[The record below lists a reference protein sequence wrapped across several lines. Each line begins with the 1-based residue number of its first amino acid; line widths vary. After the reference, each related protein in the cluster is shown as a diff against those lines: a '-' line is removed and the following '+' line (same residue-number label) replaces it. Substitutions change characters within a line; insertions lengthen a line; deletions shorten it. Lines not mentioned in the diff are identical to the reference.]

1 MKIQEFVSDVKG
13 RVQGAGKQ
21 YQGAF
26 VAYMD
31 AQKKA
36 LSVVARN
43 GQTLAGTEIG
53 AAKNVFAAARAS
65 FDKARRDGV
74 RKVAAEPQAYV
85 PNGRDQ
91 IISAYKDT
99 IDLLVKTGNELT
111 DVVFKGYESVRG
123 KLNGKPA
130 RKTTS
135 AKKPAAKRA
144 STGTSTGAGK
154 KSSTSTAASSAKPAA
169 RKTTAK
175 RKSTAK
181 PSGNQTS
188 NQSAATAATTGTA
201 TTGAAKQ
208 RKTATTAADASSST
222 Q

>member
-1 MKIQEFVSDVKG
+1 MKIQELVSDVRG

-26 VAYMD
+26 AAYVD

-36 LSVVARN
+36 LGVVTRN
-43 GQTLAGTEIG
+43 GQTLASTEIG

-74 RKVAAEPQAYV
+74 RKVAREPQAYV

-91 IISAYKDT
+91 IVSAYKDT

-111 DVVFKGYESVRG
+111 DVVFKGYQSVRG
-123 KLNGKPA
+123 KLSGKPV
-130 RKTTS
+130 RKTAS
-135 AKKPAAKRA
+135 AKKPAARRA
-144 STGTSTGAGK
+144 SAATDAA
-154 KSSTSTAASSAKPAA
+154 SSTSASSARPAA

-175 RKSTAK
+175 RKPSTKQA
-181 PSGNQTS
+181 S
-188 NQSAATAATTGTA
+188 NRSSASTATTGTA
-201 TTGAAKQ
+201 KTGTVKPAKTS
-208 RKTATTAADASSST
+208 KTTANANASSPT